1 MWFAALG
8 TYRQNPWFVR
18 LAANLLEDNSN
29 VTGLLAH
36 NPFPNEPPRYIRATL
51 YDYHFTSWDEHK
63 TTGAWWKREKQGEYL
78 PPISLRDFRN

>member
-18 LAANLLEDNSN
+18 LAVKLLENN
-29 VTGLLAH
+29 PKVTGLLAH

-51 YDYHFTSWDEHK
+51 YDYHFTSWEEHK
-63 TTGAWWKREKQGEYL
+63 ASGVWWKHSTVA
-78 PPISLRDFRN
+78 PPA